1 MILESSNGEMLT
13 EKMKSPLENI
23 ADTAPSVAENL
34 NKDGELE
41 TQTPCT
47 FKRGVCTE
55 HNLRGEKVITKKR
68 SWVMKKTGLA
78 GWSTT
83 RTVTYLCRFGMRA
96 ESAGIV
102 DITNDVPMPNRSP
115 ALEHSRTFVGI
126 SEHGD

>member
-13 EKMKSPLENI
+13 EKMKSPSENI

-55 HNLRGEKVITKKR
+55 HNLRGED
-68 SWVMKKTGLA
+68 
-78 GWSTT
+78 
-83 RTVTYLCRFGMRA
+83 Y
-96 ESAGIV
+96 
-102 DITNDVPMPNRSP
+102 
-115 ALEHSRTFVGI
+115 
-126 SEHGD
+126 